1 MSPRTSATS
10 NTTETV
16 ERTSENVRTAA
27 FAAVPTFSGLTG
39 LKKSVTAKEFCRTID
54 VTLKILRVNSIDAL
68 PLAAS
73 KLIGEARSWFE
84 TEYFG
89 LNSNFDVVTWDMVK
103 EGLQERYADPNEEVL
118 AAGQLISLKQKGK
131 LVKEYTA
138 EFNKLKEYFPGLLE
152 KFLVGLYTHNLQP
165 EIASLVKT
173 NPGNLKSL
181 AAVQNAANLQTLG
194 LPLSEMSL
202 QEENDKIAMKSIA
215 NIAQARNFGNG
226 KGGFKKNSFKKFDKS
241 KITCHR
247 CRQKGHFSKE
257 CRVELVPVQA
267 NVCTDT
273 NPI

>member
-1 MSPRTSATS
+1 M
-10 NTTETV
+10 NDTV

-27 FAAVPTFSGLTG
+27 FAAVPTFSCLTG

-54 VTLKILRVNSIDAL
+54 VTLKILRVINVDAL

-73 KLIGEARSWFE
+73 KLIGEVRSWFE

-152 KFLVGLYTHNLQP
+152 KFLVGLYSHNLQP
-165 EIASLVKT
+165 EIAYLVK
-173 NPGNLKSL
+173 
-181 AAVQNAANLQTLG
+181 
-194 LPLSEMSL
+194 
-202 QEENDKIAMKSIA
+202 
-215 NIAQARNFGNG
+215 
-226 KGGFKKNSFKKFDKS
+226 KKNPETLLVLQLYKMQLIFKHWGRQFQKCYYRKK
-241 KITCHR
+241 KI
-247 CRQKGHFSKE
+247 K
-257 CRVELVPVQA
+257 
-267 NVCTDT
+267 
-273 NPI
+273 